1 MEENATPG
9 RLTDPIAHIEREAPS
24 MTRSF
29 HRRFLNTSL
38 LAFAISLIVIP
49 AASAMPVLS
58 DSTRTAPTAKPAAYV
73 GGPFDG
79 YITRTADGT
88 IPSAAATPALVSGPM
103 DGYIARTADGTVPS
117 PVAAPALVSG
127 PMDGYITRT
136 SDKTIPSPVAISD
149 EQPLTDSWYTP
160 GVLGSTQS
168 FSVGRTTPDVPPVST
183 SAPVLSSPSGF
194 DWNDAG
200 IGLAFGAA
208 LIALMAFGA
217 QRARRARQVPV
228 LH

>member
-1 MEENATPG
+1 
-9 RLTDPIAHIEREAPS
+9 

-29 HRRFLNTSL
+29 HKRFLNTSL

-58 DSTRTAPTAKPAAYV
+58 DSTKTAPTAKPAAYV
-73 GGPFDG
+73 SGPMDG

-88 IPSAAATPALVSGPM
+88 IPSPAATPALVSGPM

-117 PVAAPALVSG
+117 PVAVS
-127 PMDGYITRT
+127 DQ
-136 SDKTIPSPVAISD
+136 
-149 EQPLTDSWYTP
+149 QPLTDSWYTP

-168 FSVGRTTPDVPPVST
+168 FSVGRTTPDVPPVGGR
-183 SAPVLSSPSGF
+183 AIPVLSSPSGF
-194 DWNDAG
+194 DWNNAG
-200 IGLAFGAA
+200 LGVAFGAA

-217 QRARRARQVPV
+217 HRARRARTVPI

>member
-1 MEENATPG
+1 
-9 RLTDPIAHIEREAPS
+9 

-29 HRRFLNTSL
+29 RRRFLKTSL
-38 LAFAISLIVIP
+38 LAIATSLIVIP

-58 DSTRTAPTAKPAAYV
+58 DSLGTAPTATPAYV

-79 YITRTADGT
+79 YIARTAHGT
-88 IPSAAATPALVSGPM
+88 IPSPAASPALVSGPL
-103 DGYIARTADGTVPS
+103 DGYIARTAD
-117 PVAAPALVSG
+117 A
-127 PMDGYITRT
+127 
-136 SDKTIPSPVAISD
+136 TIPSPLAIRN
-149 EQPLTDSWYTP
+149 QPPVDSWYTP
-160 GVLGSTQS
+160 GVLGSTES
-168 FSVGRTTPDVPPVST
+168 FTVGRSVPDVPPVST

-208 LIALMAFGA
+208 LIGFMAFGA
-217 QRARRARQVPV
+217 QRARRARQVPI

>member
-1 MEENATPG
+1 
-9 RLTDPIAHIEREAPS
+9 

-29 HRRFLNTSL
+29 HKRFLNTSL

-58 DSTRTAPTAKPAAYV
+58 DSTKTAPTAK
-73 GGPFDG
+73 
-79 YITRTADGT
+79 
-88 IPSAAATPALVSGPM
+88 SPALVSGPM

-117 PVAAPALVSG
+117 PVAVS
-127 PMDGYITRT
+127 DQ
-136 SDKTIPSPVAISD
+136 
-149 EQPLTDSWYTP
+149 QPLTDSWYTP

-168 FSVGRTTPDVPPVST
+168 FSVGRTTPDVPPVGGR
-183 SAPVLSSPSGF
+183 AIPVLSSPSGF
-194 DWNDAG
+194 DWNNAG
-200 IGLAFGAA
+200 LGVAFGAA

-217 QRARRARQVPV
+217 HRARRARTVPI